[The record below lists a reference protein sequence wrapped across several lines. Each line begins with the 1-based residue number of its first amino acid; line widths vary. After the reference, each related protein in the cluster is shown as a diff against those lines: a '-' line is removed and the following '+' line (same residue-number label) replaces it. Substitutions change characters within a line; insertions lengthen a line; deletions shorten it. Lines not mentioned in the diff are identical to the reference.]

1 MATLKLAI
9 DARNLIHNAEKA
21 TTAIKGIKRSAETT
35 FNAVKR
41 AANIALGPLK
51 AMVAVTASLKAAML
65 AAGAASIGAAA
76 DYEVLELR
84 LKKVIGSK
92 KEADRAFKESLEF
105 SSATPYTI
113 DKIVEL
119 RIALEQMGISGSNAV
134 TDVADM
140 AAAMGRDVMDVVAAV
155 RSLEREPLRNLG
167 LTDEM
172 LDKITAL
179 KSKGT
184 KEARLALL
192 DIFEMYKGTTAE
204 LSITW
209 RGLVS
214 TMGDNVKRLRAAFGK
229 GFLDEAKLFV
239 NDIINAAAQLREYAK
254 EAGEAFGD
262 EMMHARAAILSGFD
276 IALKMAG
283 QIKDVMKQEG
293 GIGQVVLAAL
303 ELGATLLG
311 KAIFTAFEISL
322 PLWKTI
328 GTILGQGVLNA
339 LYQSGLPFTDRLR
352 ARAIGKTLGSKEY
365 GDLVPIA
372 EKFGIDPNE
381 YSAGYKEMKGPLI
394 TVTPVVRYESK
405 QEALLK
411 AITKEI
417 GKLSI
422 EEQLEYAEFDP
433 ASTIAKSIQDSKD
446 TLVREVKELGTEAVT
461 ALQDFENKIAN
472 AAGQE
477 PVDVLAEFNQGMEK
491 HLKEGEKLIEDWR
504 NKLDASGDDLANNMQ
519 NQFNGIAESSKKASE
534 NIRQVLSPIESH
546 FERAIFEGE
555 KLKDVIN
562 SLATDIQ
569 RIMFRQMV
577 TEPLMTKLTQ
587 LFTPTKTATQQTQQ
601 AVGGAATSGV
611 LDNFA
616 NRTEQTLDKHAS
628 AVTNS
633 TDKLAGGISNS
644 LSNFGEGLG
653 GLLSNLGGM
662 FGNIL
667 GGLGNAAGGL
677 LSGVGN
683 IIGNGISGI
692 LGMIPFFDKGGVFST
707 GRLVPMAAG
716 ELINGPTYFPM
727 AGGKVGLMGEA
738 GPEAVM
744 PLTRTTTG
752 KLGVRVEDSRQDSN
766 IPRGGDVHVS
776 FNVSAIDAAGVG
788 QFFSRNNKL
797 IASAVKKAM
806 EEGHSMRKYDDWG

>member
-9 DARNLIHNAEKA
+9 DARKLIHNAEKA
-21 TTAIKGIKRSAETT
+21 ATAIKGIKRTAGDT
-35 FNAVKR
+35 FHYVKR
-41 AANIALGPLK
+41 AADIALGPLK
-51 AMVAVTASLKAAML
+51 AMVAITASLKAAML

-239 NDIINAAAQLREYAK
+239 SDIIDGAAQLLDYAK
-254 EAGEAFGD
+254 AAGEAFGD

-276 IALKMAG
+276 IALKIAG
-283 QIKDVMKQEG
+283 QITEVMKQKG
-293 GIGQVVLAAL
+293 GIGQVILAAI
-303 ELGATLLG
+303 ELGSNLLG

-339 LYQSGLPFTDRLR
+339 LYQSGLPFTDKLR
-352 ARAIGKTLGSKEY
+352 GSAIEKNLNTKSLEELNSIAKQLGVALDRPVYGPREQRGLMSISNVQEYKGTLGQNKEV
-365 GDLVPIA
+365 LA
-372 EKFGIDPNE
+372 EE
-381 YSAGYKEMKGPLI
+381 LAE
-394 TVTPVVRYESK
+394 
-405 QEALLK
+405 Q
-411 AITKEI
+411 ITK
-417 GKLSI
+417 KLSV
-422 EEQLEYAEFDP
+422 EDQLSYAEFNP
-433 ASTIAKSIQDSKD
+433 ASAIAESIQKSKD
-446 TLVREVKELGTEAVT
+446 TLVKEVSELGTEAVN
-461 ALQDFENKIAN
+461 ALQDFENKVAK

-477 PVDVLAEFNQGMEK
+477 PVDVIAEFNQGMEK
-491 HLKEGEKLIEDWR
+491 HLAEGEKI
-504 NKLDASGDDLANNMQ
+504 
-519 NQFNGIAESSKKASE
+519 IAEWRAKAESDNTLTKIPNQLNDISDAAKE
-534 NIRQVLSPIESH
+534 AGNNIREMLSPIESS
-546 FERAIFEGE
+546 FEDAIFDGE
-555 KLKDVIN
+555 ELSDVLRN
-562 SLATDIQ
+562 LGLDMT
-569 RIMFRQMV
+569 RILFRQQV
-577 TEPLMTKLTQ
+577 TEPLLGGITNFFTKG
-587 LFTPTKTATQQTQQ
+587 KTDAGGQTQE
-601 AVGGAATSGV
+601 AVADKAATGIG
-611 LDNFA
+611 
-616 NRTEQTLDKHAS
+616 QTLDKFANNVGQTS
-628 AVTNS
+628 
-633 TDKLAGGISNS
+633 DKLTTGITDG
-644 LSNFGEGLG
+644 LSGFGEGLG
-653 GLLSNLGGM
+653 GLLNNLGGM

-667 GGLGNAAGGL
+667 GGLGGIGGGLMQGLGGL
-677 LSGVGN
+677 LSGGLSMLT
-683 IIGNGISGI
+683 GG
-692 LGMIPFFDKGGVFST
+692 LGGMFGMLPFFANGGVFNR
-707 GRLVPMAAG
+707 GQLIPMALG
-716 ELINGPTYFPM
+716 DVVSGPTYFPL
-727 AGGKVGLMGEA
+727 AGGKTGLMGEA

-744 PLTRTTTG
+744 PLSRGSDG
-752 KLGVRVEDSRQDSN
+752 KLGVKSDGQSGSN
-766 IPRGGDVHVS
+766 VRIV
-776 FNVSAIDAAGVG
+776 NVIDPGIMGNYMNSSAGEKSVLNII
-788 QFFSRNNKL
+788 SRNPQ
-797 IASAVKKAM
+797 AVKGMLA
-806 EEGHSMRKYDDWG
+806 